1 MSLVRMRRGARLV
14 AVVLLVAA
22 ASALPHLP
30 LDDEGCLA
38 PAAKWSQQHDE
49 WQAGVRSASDQPRDH
64 CAVCHWNRTVRS
76 PRASIVAAV
85 AQIVPCL
92 LVTETGWAVP
102 PAPVLENLP
111 ARAPPQTLL

>member
-14 AVVLLVAA
+14 AVVLLLAA

-38 PAAKWSQQHDE
+38 PAAESYQQHDDS
-49 WQAGVRSASDQPRDH
+49 QAGVRSASDQQREH

-76 PRASIVAAV
+76 PRASIVATV

-92 LVTETGWAVP
+92 LVAETGWAAP
-102 PAPVLENLP
+102 PAPVLENIP